1 VYTNSTKRVFFVI
14 EMAQFDSLIVFVL
27 ILSLIFVLIL
37 HYDIVIEI
45 LVPSVTE
52 TKKFTEK
59 KTDERIWLY
68 FLFRRLLWGY
78 NLIGRV
84 YVLHT

>member
-1 VYTNSTKRVFFVI
+1 
-14 EMAQFDSLIVFVL
+14 MAQFDSLIVFVL

-59 KTDERIWLY
+59 KTLATPT
-68 FLFRRLLWGY
+68 FTL
-78 NLIGRV
+78 
-84 YVLHT
+84 